1 MNGKMANA
9 VTDDMIVNALEH
21 HRAGRLAEA
30 EMLYRSILE
39 TEPYHIDVLYL
50 MGLLDYETGRYDRA
64 IVNTEAAINL
74 DPKRVDAYKNLGN
87 SYKGAGR
94 PDAAI
99 ASYRRGL
106 SLDPTDCELH
116 YNLGVVFQEVGD
128 LDAALSC
135 YQKAIGCRA
144 AFPEA
149 YNNLGN
155 VMKEKNRPDEALTCF
170 RKAIELKP
178 DFAEAFNNT
187 GTLLQ
192 ERGELAEARI
202 CYETALKISP
212 CYAAAYN
219 NLGNVFREES
229 DVENAAAAYWQAL
242 RIDPSIADAYY
253 SLGVMAYGSQDLEG
267 AIRYTGRALEV
278 NPDHTDALNNMGV
291 SLYDTLDCPEAIRF
305 YRRAIGLKPGF
316 AEAHWN
322 LSLAL
327 LLTGN
332 FAEGWKEYEWR
343 REMREIFAK
352 RDLGGQEWRGEDLAG
367 KRILVY
373 TEQGFGDTI
382 QFIRYARQLSYL
394 GAEVLVECQKELVR
408 LLSGVEGISA
418 VYGRGEVLPPY
429 DYRCPIMSLPG
440 MFGTELATIPGEVP
454 YIRGTEESLR
464 YWRERLTGEG
474 PGLKV
479 GLSWAGRPTHK
490 KDVYRT
496 LKLLQ
501 YGPLGKVSGVRFYSL
516 QKGEASGE
524 SKEAPEGMALLD
536 YTGELNDFSDTA
548 GLVGNLDLVISVDT
562 AVVHLAGAMGKAV
575 WTLLPYAPDWRWMLG
590 RGDSPWYPTMRLFR
604 QGEPGAWDTVMGE
617 VAAELAAYPS

>member
-1 MNGKMANA
+1 MRK
-9 VTDDMIVNALEH
+9 ALAYH
-21 HRAGRLAEA
+21 LDGRLDQAEEAYKAILEDEPEHADALQLLGALFYQKKNFAEA
-30 EMLYRSILE
+30 
-39 TEPYHIDVLYL
+39 V
-50 MGLLDYETGRYDRA
+50 
-64 IVNTEAAINL
+64 
-74 DPKRVDAYKNLGN
+74 AYSRKALIYKPGNADIYGNLGN
-87 SYKGAGR
+87 SLLAEGRIDEAISCFREIIAGKGDDAG
-94 PDAAI
+94 AF
-99 ASYRRGL
+99 
-106 SLDPTDCELH
+106 
-116 YNLGVVFQEVGD
+116 YNLGNAFKEKKLFQEALAHYEKAAAIDPNMAEAHYNYGNALQD
-128 LDAALSC
+128 AYNEDAA
-135 YQKAIGCRA
+135 AIPY
-144 AFPEA
+144 F
-149 YNNLGN
+149 
-155 VMKEKNRPDEALTCF
+155 
-170 RKAIELKP
+170 
-178 DFAEAFNNT
+178 
-187 GTLLQ
+187 
-192 ERGELAEARI
+192 
-202 CYETALKISP
+202 
-212 CYAAAYN
+212 
-219 NLGNVFREES
+219 
-229 DVENAAAAYWQAL
+229 
-242 RIDPSIADAYY
+242 
-253 SLGVMAYGSQDLEG
+253 
-267 AIRYTGRALEV
+267 
-278 NPDHTDALNNMGV
+278 
-291 SLYDTLDCPEAIRF
+291 
-305 YRRAIGLKPGF
+305 RRAIGLKPGF

-382 QFIRYARQLSYL
+382 QFIRYARQLSYR

-464 YWRERLTGEG
+464 YWRERLTGDG

-490 KDVYRT
+490 KDRYRT

-617 VAAELAAYPS
+617 VAAELAVPSRGR